1 MDKLMAG
8 VKSKSDNQR
17 KKMNEKW
24 KKKEYWWRWG
34 CAYRQEKDKE
44 RAKNHNKK
52 ISQVKI
58 EASESK
64 INPNEYLHKHI
75 YPPPQHT
82 YI

>member
-1 MDKLMAG
+1 MRLCI
-8 VKSKSDNQR
+8 Q
-17 KKMNEKW
+17 
-24 KKKEYWWRWG
+24 
-34 CAYRQEKDKE
+34 RQEKDKE

-75 YPPPQHT
+75 YPPTTHIHIDRAVKNV
-82 YI
+82 YRID